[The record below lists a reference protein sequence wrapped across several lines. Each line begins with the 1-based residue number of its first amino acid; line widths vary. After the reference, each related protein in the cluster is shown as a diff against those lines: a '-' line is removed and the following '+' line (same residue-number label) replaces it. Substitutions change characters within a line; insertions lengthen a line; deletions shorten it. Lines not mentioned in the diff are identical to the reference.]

1 MSSNRLRYDTC
12 AYKVDINQSCG
23 PLSYL
28 LNPMAYENCN
38 KCRHEFG
45 LLGGQDVSNIKG
57 NIVDLENDLRGLTRL
72 ATKCPAKKYAP
83 TQGNV
88 LTIPGNACNKERVV
102 DLTKVHL
109 PTCQYITRPLVA
121 LPKPP
126 QVNNACPPPAV
137 IARNPCDQHNAR
149 Q

>member
-28 LNPMAYENCN
+28 LNPMKYENCG

-45 LLGGQDVSNIKG
+45 LVGGQDVSNIKG
-57 NIVDLENDLRGLTRL
+57 NMVDLENDLRGQTRL
-72 ATKCPAKKYAP
+72 ATKCPSKKYAP
-83 TQGNV
+83 VEGNTLV
-88 LTIPGNACNKERVV
+88 IPANACNKERVV

-109 PTCQYITRPLVA
+109 PACQYIKRPVVTLPSPPNLV
-121 LPKPP
+121 
-126 QVNNACPPPAV
+126 NCPPPIV
-137 IARNPCDQHNAR
+137 VTRNPCDLHNKN
-149 Q
+149 

>member
-1 MSSNRLRYDTC
+1 MSSNRLSYDTC

-57 NIVDLENDLRGLTRL
+57 NIVDLENDLRGQTRL
-72 ATKCPAKKYAP
+72 TTKCPAKKYAP

>member
-1 MSSNRLRYDTC
+1 MSSNRLSYDTC

-28 LNPMAYENCN
+28 LNPMPYENCS

-45 LLGGQDVSNIKG
+45 LLGGQDVSHIKG
-57 NIVDLENDLRGLTRL
+57 NMVDLENDLRGQTRL
-72 ATKCPAKKYAP
+72 ATRCPTKKYSP
-83 TQGNV
+83 PQGNA
-88 LTIPGNACNKERVV
+88 LTIPANACNKERVV

-109 PTCQYITRPLVA
+109 PTCQYIARPLVS
-121 LPKPP
+121 LPAPLKL
-126 QVNNACPPPAV
+126 NNCPTPRV
-137 IARNPCDQHNAR
+137 VTRNPCDLHNQR

>member
-57 NIVDLENDLRGLTRL
+57 NIVDLENDLRGQTRL

-109 PTCQYITRPLVA
+109 PACQYITRPLVA

-137 IARNPCDQHNAR
+137 VARNPCDQHNAR

>member
-1 MSSNRLRYDTC
+1 MSSNRLSYDTC

-28 LNPMAYENCN
+28 LNPMPYENCN

-45 LLGGQDVSNIKG
+45 LLGGQ
-57 NIVDLENDLRGLTRL
+57 TRL
-72 ATKCPAKKYAP
+72 ATRCPSKKYTP
-83 TQGNV
+83 VQGNV
-88 LTIPGNACNKERVV
+88 LTIPANACNKERVV

-109 PTCQYITRPLVA
+109 PSCQYITRPLVA
-121 LPKPP
+121 LPRPLKLD
-126 QVNNACPPPAV
+126 NCPPPTV
-137 IARNPCDQHNAR
+137 VTRNPCDLHNQR

>member
-1 MSSNRLRYDTC
+1 MSSNRLSYDTC

-28 LNPMAYENCN
+28 LNPMPYENCN

-45 LLGGQDVSNIKG
+45 LLGGQDVSHIKG
-57 NIVDLENDLRGLTRL
+57 NMVDLENDLRGQTRL
-72 ATKCPAKKYAP
+72 ATRCPSKKYAP
-83 TQGNV
+83 VKGNV
-88 LTIPGNACNKERVV
+88 LTIPANACNKERVV

-109 PTCQYITRPLVA
+109 PSCQYITRPLVA
-121 LPKPP
+121 LPRPLKLD
-126 QVNNACPPPAV
+126 NCPPPTV
-137 IARNPCDQHNAR
+137 VTRNPCDLHNQR

>member
-57 NIVDLENDLRGLTRL
+57 NIVDLENDLRGQTRL

>member
-28 LNPMAYENCN
+28 LNPMAYENCS

-45 LLGGQDVSNIKG
+45 LVGGPDVSDIKG
-57 NIVDLENDLRGLTRL
+57 NMVDLENDLRGQTRL
-72 ATKCPAKKYAP
+72 ATKCPSKKYAGA
-83 TQGNV
+83 TENTLV
-88 LTIPGNACNKERVV
+88 IPGNACNKERVV

-109 PTCQYITRPLVA
+109 PACQYI
-121 LPKPP
+121 KS
-126 QVNNACPPPAV
+126 PAV
-137 IARNPCDQHNAR
+137 SLPNPPNLSSCPAPVVVTRNPCDLHNNN
-149 Q
+149 